1 MSTHV
6 TKTFKS
12 LDQQIELLKERKLI
26 IRDENKAKQHL
37 LEKNYFDLING
48 FETLLLIDSKAANK
62 EYNGLYFEDFLLL
75 YDFDKKLNLE
85 ILKILDKFEI
95 RLKTSMAYRFCEKY
109 FLTASD
115 SACYIDI
122 NKYTDPRLNH
132 HHLSLPQDLR
142 KYFSRNK
149 VFETNRSFKGAT
161 YSNFIELCK
170 AKYPYISTYD
180 HPPFWVTIKVLEFG
194 PLFNL
199 LLGFEKD
206 IFEKV
211 INDMGMKYIDKQ
223 KFINSIQIFIEL
235 RNTCAHF
242 QLVNRFRTSKNLRID
257 AGMKSDLDLRTKTNT
272 SGVSINYEIRL
283 YDTLLVLSQFESL
296 KNIGKLCQNFY
307 FKRCTSKREKRL
319 MLNIF
324 ERMGRKKH
332 SDWFKISVK

>member
-1 MSTHV
+1 
-6 TKTFKS
+6 
-12 LDQQIELLKERKLI
+12 
-26 IRDENKAKQHL
+26 
-37 LEKNYFDLING
+37 
-48 FETLLLIDSKAANK
+48 
-62 EYNGLYFEDFLLL
+62 
-75 YDFDKKLNLE
+75 
-85 ILKILDKFEI
+85 
-95 RLKTSMAYRFCEKY
+95 
-109 FLTASD
+109 
-115 SACYIDI
+115 
-122 NKYTDPRLNH
+122 
-132 HHLSLPQDLR
+132 
-142 KYFSRNK
+142 
-149 VFETNRSFKGAT
+149 
-161 YSNFIELCK
+161 
-170 AKYPYISTYD
+170 
-180 HPPFWVTIKVLEFG
+180 
-194 PLFNL
+194 
-199 LLGFEKD
+199 
-206 IFEKV
+206 
-211 INDMGMKYIDKQ
+211 MGMKYIDKQ